1 MRNPELWERLREFRV
16 DDGNPVLPFTARLA
30 RENGWSPN
38 FAQRVFSEYRRF
50 LYLAA
55 VAGHV
60 VTPSD
65 HVDQAWHLHL
75 AYTRSY
81 WDTLCRSIL
90 NRPLHHDPTRGGESE
105 SSRFES
111 CYERTLRSYEVEF
124 GEAPPADIWP
134 GPRDRFDHD
143 AHARR
148 VNTLDHW
155 VIPKRTTTHA
165 ALVGALAVAA
175 ITIAGCVGRT
185 GTLTSTPFYV
195 VAFGI
200 ALIAVVVG
208 IYQRI
213 KHGPSPRD
221 GSGGSGCSGCATHSG
236 CGGDGDGGSGCG
248 GGGCG
253 GGD

>member
-165 ALVGALAVAA
+165 ALVGALAVAPVLRGGLRDRA
-175 ITIAGCVGRT
+175 HRGR
-185 GTLTSTPFYV
+185 
-195 VAFGI
+195 
-200 ALIAVVVG
+200 
-208 IYQRI
+208 
-213 KHGPSPRD
+213 
-221 GSGGSGCSGCATHSG
+221 
-236 CGGDGDGGSGCG
+236 GGDLPAHQARPISTRWLRRLRVLGVRNPLRLRRRRGQRLRRRWLRWG
-248 GGGCG
+248 
-253 GGD
+253 